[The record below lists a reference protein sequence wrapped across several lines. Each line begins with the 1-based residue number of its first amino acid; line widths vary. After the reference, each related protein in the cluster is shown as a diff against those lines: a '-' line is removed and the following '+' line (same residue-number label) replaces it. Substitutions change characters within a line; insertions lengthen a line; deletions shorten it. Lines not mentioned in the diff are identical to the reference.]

1 MNGIP
6 STYAGRADYAYNKTA
21 RRLFEMM
28 ESKKSNLA
36 VAADLTNKDQLLQL
50 AEKIGPK
57 ICVFKTH
64 IDIVD
69 DFDLLFIKK
78 LEETAKKHHFLIFED
93 RKFADIGNTVEQQYR
108 DGIFRIASW
117 ASITNA
123 HVIPGPGII
132 EGLKKV
138 GMPLGRGLLLLAEMS
153 SKGSLATG
161 EYTMEV
167 VKMAKTH
174 KDFVFGFVCQGK
186 LVEDPG
192 FIHFTP
198 GVNLESKGDSLG
210 QQYSTPEHVIRNKQ
224 TDIMIVGRGIV
235 QSKNPEQEAE
245 KYRDAG
251 WKAYLERIHSNQTFV
266 RALNVKKSALAN

>member
-1 MNGIP
+1 MNVIP
-6 STYAGRADYAYNKTA
+6 STYASRAECAYNETA
-21 RRLFEMM
+21 RRLFEIM

-36 VAADLTNKDQLLQL
+36 VAADLTNQDQLLQL
-50 AEKIGPK
+50 AEQIGPQ

-69 DFDLLFIKK
+69 DFDLPFTKK
-78 LEETAKKHHFLIFED
+78 LEETANKHGFLIFED

-108 DGIFRIASW
+108 DGTFRIASW

-161 EYTMEV
+161 EYTLEAI
-167 VKMAKTH
+167 KMAEAH
-174 KDFVFGFVCQGK
+174 REFVFGFICQGK
-186 LVEDPG
+186 LIDDPG

-198 GVNLESKGDSLG
+198 GVNLESKGDLLG
-210 QQYSTPEHVIRNKQ
+210 QQYNTPEHAIRNKQ
-224 TDIMIVGRGIV
+224 TDIIIVGRGIV
-235 QSKNPEQEAE
+235 QAKNPGLEAE
-245 KYRDAG
+245 KYREAG
-251 WKAYLERIHSNQTFV
+251 WKAYLERTYSNQTCT
-266 RALNVKKSALAN
+266 AKPCLH